1 MSTFTRTDTSLVSRW
16 WWTIDRWTLLA
27 VIAIAALGAIL
38 VLAASP
44 PVAQRIGLE
53 NFHFVRRH
61 FVFLPVALMVMLA
74 TSLLTPKGVRRLAL
88 VVFAGA
94 LLGMVLVLLFGA
106 ETKGATRWLSIAGFS
121 LQPSEFI
128 KPTFAVVAAWMF
140 SAQKL
145 DEDVPGYAIAV
156 GLFVLVVG
164 LLLLQPDFGMTIVV
178 SCVWAVQFFIAGL
191 PLVLV
196 GAIALL
202 FILGG
207 FGAYLAFDH
216 VRLRIDRFLDPAGGV
231 GYQVERSLDAFVN
244 GGLLGRGP
252 GEGHVKEVLPD
263 AHTDFILAVA
273 GEEFGL
279 LLCLLIVALFAF
291 VVLRGFSRVFK
302 DSNYFVMV
310 AVAGLLTQFALQAIV
325 NIASTTN
332 LIPPKGMTLPFI
344 SYGGSSTLALALGM
358 GMVLA
363 LTRVRP
369 GAHHDA
375 HRAMHRHMRRSSRIE
390 GGL

>member
-1 MSTFTRTDTSLVSRW
+1 MSTFTRTDTSVVSRW
-16 WWTIDRWTLLA
+16 WWTIDRWTLLS
-27 VIAIAALGAIL
+27 VLLIAALGAIL

-44 PVAQRIGLE
+44 AVAERIGLE
-53 NFHFVRRH
+53 SFHFVNRH
-61 FVFLPVALMVMLA
+61 FIFLPVALLLMLG
-74 TSLLTPKGVRRLAL
+74 TSLLTPRAVLRLAL
-88 VVFAGA
+88 LIFAGSIA
-94 LLGMVLVLLFGA
+94 LMILVLFVGV
-106 ETKGATRWLSIAGFS
+106 EVKGATRWIYMAGLS

-128 KPTFAVVAAWMF
+128 KPSFAVVAAWMF

-145 DEDVPGYAIAV
+145 NEEVPGYAISI
-156 GLFVLVVG
+156 GLFILVVG
-164 LLLLQPDFGMTIVV
+164 LLLLQPDFGMTVV
-178 SCVWAVQFFIAGL
+178 VACVWAVQFFIAGL

-196 GAIALL
+196 GAVALV

-207 FGAYLAFDH
+207 FAVYLSFDH
-216 VRLRIDRFLDPAGGV
+216 VRIRIDQFLDPASGQ
-231 GYQVERSLDAFVN
+231 GYQVERSLDAFSN

-252 GEGHVKEVLPD
+252 GEGRVKEVLPD

-279 LLCLLIVALFAF
+279 LMCLLIVSLFAF
-291 VVLRGFSRVFK
+291 IVLRGFSRVFK
-302 DSNYFVMV
+302 DSNFFVVV
-310 AVAGLLTQFALQAIV
+310 ATAGLLTQFALQAII

-369 GAHHDA
+369 GENS
-375 HRAMHRHMRRSSRIE
+375 RR
-390 GGL
+390 GGPR

>member
-16 WWTIDRWTLLA
+16 WWTIDRWTLVA
-27 VIAIAALGAIL
+27 IIAIAALGAIL

-44 PVAQRIGLE
+44 AVANRIGLE
-53 NFHFVRRH
+53 SFHFVRRH
-61 FVFLPVALMVMLA
+61 FVFLPMALVMMVGVSM
-74 TSLLTPKGVRRLAL
+74 LTPRGVRRLAL
-88 VVFAGA
+88 FVFGGA
-94 LLGMVLVLLFGA
+94 LLAMTLVLFIGA
-106 ETKGATRWLSIAGFS
+106 ETKGATRWLSIGGFS

-128 KPTFAVVAAWMF
+128 KPSFAIVAAWMF

-145 DEDVPGYAIAV
+145 DDDVPGYAIAI

-164 LLLLQPDFGMTIVV
+164 LLLLQPDFGMAIVV

-207 FGAYLAFDH
+207 FGAYLSFDH
-216 VRLRIDRFLDPAGGV
+216 VRIRIDRFLDPAGGK

-252 GEGHVKEVLPD
+252 GEGRVKEVLPD

-291 VVLRGFSRVFK
+291 VVIRGFARVFK
-302 DSNYFVMV
+302 DSDFFVVV
-310 AVAGLLTQFALQAIV
+310 AVAGLLTQFALQAII

-369 GAHHDA
+369 GGHNAHA
-375 HRAMHRHMRRSSRIE
+375 RPRGGMR
-390 GGL
+390 

>member
-1 MSTFTRTDTSLVSRW
+1 MSTFTRTDTSIISRW
-16 WWTIDRWTLLA
+16 WWTIDRVTLVS
-27 VIAIAALGAIL
+27 VIIIAALGAIL

-44 PVAQRIGLE
+44 AVAERIGLDS
-53 NFHFVRRH
+53 FYFVRRH
-61 FVFLPVALMVMLA
+61 FVFLPMALVVMVA
-74 TSLLTPKGVRRLAL
+74 TSLLTPQGVRRLAL
-88 VVFAGA
+88 LVFAGG
-94 LLGMVLVLLFGA
+94 LLAMIAVLFIGF
-106 ETKGATRWLSIAGFS
+106 ETKGATRWVYIAGFS

-128 KPTFAVVAAWMF
+128 KPSFAVVSAWMF

-145 DEDVPGYAIAV
+145 DEDVPGYAIAIF
-156 GLFVLVVG
+156 LFVFVLG
-164 LLLLQPDFGMTIVV
+164 LLLLQPDFGMSIVV

-207 FGAYLAFDH
+207 FGAYLGFDH
-216 VRLRIDRFLDPAGGV
+216 VRVRIDRFLDPAGGV
-231 GYQVERSLDAFVN
+231 GYQVEKSLDAFQN
-244 GGLLGRGP
+244 GGLFGRGP
-252 GEGHVKEVLPD
+252 GEGRVKEVLPD

-279 LLCLLIVALFAF
+279 VLCLLIVVLFT
-291 VVLRGFSRVFK
+291 VILLRGFARVFK
-302 DSNYFVMV
+302 DSDFFVMV

-369 GAHHDA
+369 GQTST
-375 HRAMHRHMRRSSRIE
+375 RSRLHGVKLGRGS
-390 GGL
+390 L

>member
-1 MSTFTRTDTSLVSRW
+1 MSTFTRTDTSVVSRW
-16 WWTIDRWTLLA
+16 WWTIDRLTLMS
-27 VIAIAALGAIL
+27 VIVIAALGAIL

-44 PVAQRIGLE
+44 AVANRIGLE
-53 NFHFVRRH
+53 SFHFVHRH
-61 FVFLPVALMVMLA
+61 FIFLPMALAVMIG
-74 TSLLTPKGVRRLAL
+74 TSLLTPRGVRRLAL
-88 VVFAGA
+88 LVFVGA
-94 LLGMVLVLLFGA
+94 IIAMIAVLLVGA

-128 KPTFAVVAAWMF
+128 KPSFAVVAAWMF

-145 DEDVPGYAIAV
+145 DEDVPGYAIAIF
-156 GLFVLVVG
+156 LFVTVVG
-164 LLLLQPDFGMTIVV
+164 LLLLQPDFGMSIVI

-207 FGAYLAFDH
+207 FGAYLSFDH
-216 VRLRIDRFLDPAGGV
+216 VRSRIDRFLDPVGGK
-231 GYQVERSLDAFVN
+231 GYQVEKSLDAFEN
-244 GGLLGRGP
+244 GGLFGRGP
-252 GEGHVKEVLPD
+252 GEGRVKEVLPD

-279 LLCLLIVALFAF
+279 LLCLLIVILFAF
-291 VVLRGFSRVFK
+291 IVLRGFSRVFK
-302 DSNYFVMV
+302 DSDFFVMV
-310 AVAGLLTQFALQAIV
+310 AVVGLLTQFALQAII

-363 LTRVRP
+363 LTRVRH
-369 GAHHDA
+369 GQGG
-375 HRAMHRHMRRSSRIE
+375 HR
-390 GGL
+390 

>member
-27 VIAIAALGAIL
+27 ITLIAALGAIL

-44 PVAQRIGLE
+44 AVAERIGLDS
-53 NFHFVRRH
+53 FHFVRRH
-61 FVFLPVALMVMLA
+61 FVFLPVAMMVMVSI
-74 TSLLTPKGVRRLAL
+74 SLLTPRAVRRVAL
-88 VVFAGA
+88 FVFAGSIA
-94 LLGMVLVLLFGA
+94 AMILVLFFGI

-128 KPTFAVVAAWMF
+128 KPSFAVVAAWMF

-145 DEDVPGYAIAV
+145 DEDVPGYAISI

-164 LLLLQPDFGMTIVV
+164 LLLLQPDFGMSVV
-178 SCVWAVQFFIAGL
+178 VACVWAVQFFIAGL

-196 GAIALL
+196 GAVALL

-207 FGAYLAFDH
+207 FGAYMTFDH
-216 VRLRIDRFLDPAGGV
+216 VSIRIDRFLDPVGGK

-252 GEGHVKEVLPD
+252 GEGRVKEVLPD

-302 DSNYFVMV
+302 GTDFFVMV
-310 AVAGLLTQFALQAIV
+310 AATGLLTQFALQAIV

-344 SYGGSSTLALALGM
+344 SYGGSSTLALAFGM

-369 GAHHDA
+369 GAVT
-375 HRAMHRHMRRSSRIE
+375 RT
-390 GGL
+390 GGSQ

>member
-1 MSTFTRTDTSLVSRW
+1 MSTFTRTDTSVVSRW
-16 WWTIDRWTLLA
+16 WWTIDRLTLLS
-27 VIAIAALGAIL
+27 VIVIAALGAIL

-44 PVAQRIGLE
+44 AVANRIGLE
-53 NFHFVRRH
+53 SFHFVHRH
-61 FVFLPVALMVMLA
+61 FIFLPIALTVMIG
-74 TSLLTPKGVRRLAL
+74 TSLLTPRGVRRLAL
-88 VVFAGA
+88 LVFVGA
-94 LLGMVLVLLFGA
+94 ILAMIAVLLVGA

-128 KPTFAVVAAWMF
+128 KPSFAVVAAWMF

-145 DEDVPGYAIAV
+145 DEDVPGYAIAIF
-156 GLFVLVVG
+156 LFVTVVG
-164 LLLLQPDFGMTIVV
+164 LLLLQPDFGMSIVI

-207 FGAYLAFDH
+207 FGAYLSFDH
-216 VRLRIDRFLDPAGGV
+216 VRSRIDRFLDPVGGK
-231 GYQVERSLDAFVN
+231 GYQVEKSLDAFEN
-244 GGLLGRGP
+244 GGLFGRGP
-252 GEGHVKEVLPD
+252 GEGRVKEVLPD

-279 LLCLLIVALFAF
+279 LLCLLIVILFAF
-291 VVLRGFSRVFK
+291 IVLRGFSRVFK
-302 DSNYFVMV
+302 DSDFFVMV
-310 AVAGLLTQFALQAIV
+310 AVVGLLTQFALQAII

-363 LTRVRP
+363 LTRVRH
-369 GAHHDA
+369 GQGG
-375 HRAMHRHMRRSSRIE
+375 HR
-390 GGL
+390 

>member
-1 MSTFTRTDTSLVSRW
+1 MSTTFTRTDNSVISRW
-16 WWTIDRWTLLA
+16 WWTIDRWTLFA
-27 VIAIAALGAIL
+27 VILIAALGAIL

-44 PVAQRIGLE
+44 AVADRIGLD

-61 FVFLPVALMVMLA
+61 FVFLPLGLMVMMA
-74 TSLLTPKGVRRLAL
+74 TSLLSPRGVRRLAL
-88 VVFAGA
+88 VVFAGSLVA
-94 LLGMVLVLLFGA
+94 MVLVLFIGV
-106 ETKGATRWLSIAGFS
+106 ETKGATRWINVAGMS

-128 KPTFAVVAAWMF
+128 KPAFAVVAAWMF

-145 DEDVPGYAIAV
+145 DEDVPGYAIAI
-156 GLFVLVVG
+156 GLFVLVTG

-196 GAIALL
+196 GAIALM

-216 VRLRIDRFLDPAGGV
+216 VRLRIDRFLDPVGGK

-279 LLCLLIVALFAF
+279 LVCLLIVMLFGF
-291 VVLRGFSRVFK
+291 VVLRGFARVFK
-302 DSNYFVMV
+302 DSDFFVMV
-310 AVAGLLTQFALQAIV
+310 AVAGLLTQFALQAII

-344 SYGGSSTLALALGM
+344 SYGGSSTIALALGM

-363 LTRVRP
+363 LTRFRP
-369 GAHHDA
+369 TH
-375 HRAMHRHMRRSSRIE
+375 
-390 GGL
+390 GGPR

>member
-27 VIAIAALGAIL
+27 VMLIAALGAIL

-44 PVAQRIGLE
+44 AVAERIGLD

-61 FVFLPVALMVMLA
+61 FVFLPLAMAVMVSISMLTPRAVRRVALL
-74 TSLLTPKGVRRLAL
+74 
-88 VVFAGA
+88 VFAGSIA
-94 LLGMVLVLLFGA
+94 AMILVLLIGA

-128 KPTFAVVAAWMF
+128 KPSFAVVAAWMF

-145 DEDVPGYAIAV
+145 DEDVPGYAISI

-164 LLLLQPDFGMTIVV
+164 LLLLQPDFGMSVV
-178 SCVWAVQFFIAGL
+178 VACVWAVQFFIAGL

-196 GAIALL
+196 GAVALL

-207 FGAYLAFDH
+207 FGAYMTFDH
-216 VRLRIDRFLDPAGGV
+216 VSIRIDRFLDPVGGK

-252 GEGHVKEVLPD
+252 GEGRVKEVLPD

-302 DSNYFVMV
+302 GTDFFVMV
-310 AVAGLLTQFALQAIV
+310 ASAGLLTQFALQAII

-344 SYGGSSTLALALGM
+344 SYGGSSTLALAFGM

-369 GAHHDA
+369 GAPP
-375 HRAMHRHMRRSSRIE
+375 RAGGSR
-390 GGL
+390 

>member
-1 MSTFTRTDTSLVSRW
+1 MSTFTRTDTSLLSRW
-16 WWTIDRWTLLA
+16 WWTIDRLTLMS
-27 VIAIAALGAIL
+27 VVVIAALGAIL

-44 PVAQRIGLE
+44 AVADRIGLE
-53 NFHFVRRH
+53 NFHFVRRQ
-61 FVFLPVALMVMLA
+61 FVFLPVGILMMLGV
-74 TSLLTPKGVRRLAL
+74 SMLSPRGVRRMAL
-88 VVFAGA
+88 LMFAGGIA
-94 LLGMVLVLLFGA
+94 AMVLVLFFGT
-106 ETKGATRWLSIAGFS
+106 ETKGATRWLSIGGFS

-128 KPTFAVVAAWMF
+128 KPSFAVVAAWMF

-145 DEDVPGYAIAV
+145 DEDVPGYAIAI
-156 GLFVLVVG
+156 GLFVLIVG

-207 FGAYLAFDH
+207 FGAYLSFDH
-216 VRLRIDRFLDPAGGV
+216 VRLRIDRFLDPVGGK

-252 GEGHVKEVLPD
+252 GEGRVKEVLPD

-279 LLCLLIVALFAF
+279 LLTLVIVALFAF
-291 VVLRGFSRVFK
+291 IVLRGFSRVFK
-302 DSNYFVMV
+302 DSDFFIMV
-310 AVAGLLTQFALQAIV
+310 AVAGLLTQFALQAII

-363 LTRVRP
+363 LTRVRS
-369 GAHHDA
+369 GSNHGQAKD
-375 HRAMHRHMRRSSRIE
+375 R
-390 GGL
+390 GGLR

>member
-27 VIAIAALGAIL
+27 VMLIAALGAIL

-44 PVAQRIGLE
+44 AVAERIGFDS
-53 NFHFVRRH
+53 FHFVRRH
-61 FVFLPVALMVMLA
+61 FVFLPLAMVVMVSISMLTPRAVRRVALMV
-74 TSLLTPKGVRRLAL
+74 
-88 VVFAGA
+88 FAGSIA
-94 LLGMVLVLLFGA
+94 AMILVLLIGA
-106 ETKGATRWLSIAGFS
+106 ETNGATRWLSIAGFS

-128 KPTFAVVAAWMF
+128 KPSFAVVAAWMF

-145 DEDVPGYAIAV
+145 DEDVPGYAISI

-164 LLLLQPDFGMTIVV
+164 LLLLQPDFGMSVV
-178 SCVWAVQFFIAGL
+178 VACVWAVQFFIAGL

-196 GAIALL
+196 GAVALL

-207 FGAYLAFDH
+207 FGAYMTFDH
-216 VRLRIDRFLDPAGGV
+216 VSIRIDRFLDPVGGK

-252 GEGHVKEVLPD
+252 GEGRVKEVLPD

-302 DSNYFVMV
+302 GTDFFVMV
-310 AVAGLLTQFALQAIV
+310 AAAGLLTQFALQAII

-369 GAHHDA
+369 GAN
-375 HRAMHRHMRRSSRIE
+375 SRT
-390 GGL
+390 GGLK

>member
-1 MSTFTRTDTSLVSRW
+1 MSTFTRTDTSVLSRW
-16 WWTIDRWTLLA
+16 WWTIDRLTLVS
-27 VIAIAALGAIL
+27 VIIIAALGAIL

-44 PVAQRIGLE
+44 AVANRIGLE

-61 FVFLPVALMVMLA
+61 FVFLPLGLMVMVA
-74 TSLLTPKGVRRLAL
+74 TSMLTPRAVRRFAL
-88 VVFAGA
+88 VVFASS
-94 LLGMVLVLLFGA
+94 LLAMVAVLFLGV

-128 KPTFAVVAAWMF
+128 KPSFAIVAAWMF

-145 DEDVPGYAIAV
+145 DEDVPGYAIAIF
-156 GLFVLVVG
+156 LFVMVVG
-164 LLLLQPDFGMTIVV
+164 LLLLQPDFGMSIVV

-207 FGAYLAFDH
+207 FGAYLNFDH
-216 VRLRIDRFLDPAGGV
+216 VRARIDRFLDPASGK
-231 GYQVERSLDAFVN
+231 GYQVEKSLDAFEN
-244 GGLLGRGP
+244 GGLFGRGP
-252 GEGHVKEVLPD
+252 GEGRVKEVLPD

-279 LLCLLIVALFAF
+279 LLCLLIVILFGF
-291 VVLRGFSRVFK
+291 VVLRGFARVFK
-302 DSNYFVMV
+302 DSDFFVMV
-310 AVAGLLTQFALQAIV
+310 AVAGLLTQFALQAII

-369 GAHHDA
+369 GSKVGRNA
-375 HRAMHRHMRRSSRIE
+375 
-390 GGL
+390 

>member
-1 MSTFTRTDTSLVSRW
+1 MSTFTRTDTSVVSRW
-16 WWTIDRWTLLA
+16 WWTIDRLTL
-27 VIAIAALGAIL
+27 VSVVVIAALGAIL

-44 PVAQRIGLE
+44 AVANRIGLE
-53 NFHFVRRH
+53 SFHFVHRH
-61 FVFLPVALMVMLA
+61 FIFLPMALMVMIG
-74 TSLLTPKGVRRLAL
+74 TSLLTPRGVRRLAL
-88 VVFAGA
+88 LVFVGA
-94 LLGMVLVLLFGA
+94 IVAMIAVLLVGV

-128 KPTFAVVAAWMF
+128 KPSFAVVAAWMF

-145 DEDVPGYAIAV
+145 DEDVPGYAIAIF
-156 GLFVLVVG
+156 LFVTVVG
-164 LLLLQPDFGMTIVV
+164 LLLLQPDFGMSIVI

-207 FGAYLAFDH
+207 FGAYLSFDH
-216 VRLRIDRFLDPAGGV
+216 VRSRIDRFLDPVGGK
-231 GYQVERSLDAFVN
+231 GYQVEKSLDAFEN
-244 GGLLGRGP
+244 GGLFGRGP
-252 GEGHVKEVLPD
+252 GEGRVKEVLPD

-279 LLCLLIVALFAF
+279 LLCLLIVILFAF
-291 VVLRGFSRVFK
+291 IVLRGFSRVFK
-302 DSNYFVMV
+302 DSDFFVMV
-310 AVAGLLTQFALQAIV
+310 AVVGLLTQFALQAII

-363 LTRVRP
+363 LTRVRH
-369 GAHHDA
+369 GHGG
-375 HRAMHRHMRRSSRIE
+375 HR
-390 GGL
+390 

>member
-1 MSTFTRTDTSLVSRW
+1 MSTTFTRTDTSIVSRW
-16 WWTIDRWTLLA
+16 WWTIDRLTLLT
-27 VIAIAALGAIL
+27 VIVIAALGVIL

-44 PVAQRIGLE
+44 AVAERIGLD

-61 FVFLPVALMVMLA
+61 FVFLPMALVVMIA
-74 TSLLTPKGVRRLAL
+74 TSLLTPRGVRRLAL
-88 VVFAGA
+88 LVFAGA
-94 LLGMVLVLLFGA
+94 LLAMVAVLFVGA

-128 KPTFAVVAAWMF
+128 KPSLAIVAAWMF

-145 DEDVPGYAIAV
+145 DEDVPGYAIAIF
-156 GLFVLVVG
+156 LFVTVVG
-164 LLLLQPDFGMTIVV
+164 LLLLQPDFGMSIVV

-207 FGAYLAFDH
+207 FGAYLTFDH
-216 VRLRIDRFLDPAGGV
+216 VRGRIDRFLDPAGGK
-231 GYQVERSLDAFVN
+231 GYQVEKSLDAFEN
-244 GGLLGRGP
+244 GGLFGRGP
-252 GEGHVKEVLPD
+252 GEGRVKEVLPD

-279 LLCLLIVALFAF
+279 LLCLLIIALFAF
-291 VVLRGFSRVFK
+291 VVLRGFARVFK
-302 DSNYFVMV
+302 DSDFFVMV
-310 AVAGLLTQFALQAIV
+310 AVAGLLTQFALQAII

-369 GAHHDA
+369 GENTRLHHGQGR
-375 HRAMHRHMRRSSRIE
+375 RA
-390 GGL
+390 

>member
-1 MSTFTRTDTSLVSRW
+1 MSTFTRTDTSIISRW
-16 WWTIDRWTLLA
+16 WWTIDRVTLVS
-27 VIAIAALGAIL
+27 VIIIAALGAIL

-44 PVAQRIGLE
+44 AVAERIGLD
-53 NFHFVRRH
+53 NFYFVRRH
-61 FVFLPVALMVMLA
+61 FVFLPMALVVMVA
-74 TSLLTPKGVRRLAL
+74 TSLLTPQGVRRLAL
-88 VVFAGA
+88 LVFAAG
-94 LLGMVLVLLFGA
+94 LLAMIAVLFVGF
-106 ETKGATRWLSIAGFS
+106 ETKGATRWVYIAGFS

-128 KPTFAVVAAWMF
+128 KPSFAIVSAWMF

-145 DEDVPGYAIAV
+145 DDDVPGYAIAIF
-156 GLFVLVVG
+156 LFVFVLG
-164 LLLLQPDFGMTIVV
+164 LLLLQPDFGMSIVV

-207 FGAYLAFDH
+207 FGAYLGFDH
-216 VRLRIDRFLDPAGGV
+216 VRVRIDRFLDPAGGV
-231 GYQVERSLDAFVN
+231 GYQVEKSLDAFQN
-244 GGLLGRGP
+244 GGLFGRGP
-252 GEGHVKEVLPD
+252 GEGRVKEVLPD

-279 LLCLLIVALFAF
+279 VLCLLIVVLFSII
-291 VVLRGFSRVFK
+291 VLRGFARVFK
-302 DSNYFVMV
+302 DSDFFVMV

-369 GAHHDA
+369 GQTST
-375 HRAMHRHMRRSSRIE
+375 RARLHGVKLGRGS
-390 GGL
+390 L

>member
-1 MSTFTRTDTSLVSRW
+1 MSTFTRTDTSIVSRW
-16 WWTIDRWTLLA
+16 WWTIDRLTLLS
-27 VIAIAALGAIL
+27 VIVIAALGAIL

-44 PVAQRIGLE
+44 AVAERIGLE
-53 NFHFVRRH
+53 SFHFVHRH
-61 FVFLPVALMVMLA
+61 FVFLPLALGVMIA
-74 TSLLTPKGVRRLAL
+74 TSLLTPRGIRRLAL
-88 VVFAGA
+88 LVFLGA
-94 LLGMVLVLLFGA
+94 LAGMIAVLFFGV
-106 ETKGATRWLSIAGFS
+106 ETKGATRWLPIAGFS

-140 SAQKL
+140 AAQKL
-145 DEDVPGYAIAV
+145 DEDVPGYAIAIF
-156 GLFVLVVG
+156 LFVLVVG
-164 LLLLQPDFGMTIVV
+164 LLLLQPDFGMSIVV

-202 FILGG
+202 FVLGA
-207 FGAYLAFDH
+207 FGAYLSFDH
-216 VRLRIDRFLDPAGGV
+216 VRIRIDRFLDPSSGQ
-231 GYQVERSLDAFVN
+231 GYQVEKSLDAFEN
-244 GGLLGRGP
+244 GGLFGRGP
-252 GEGHVKEVLPD
+252 GEGRVKEVLPD

-279 LLCLLIVALFAF
+279 LLCLLIVILFAF
-291 VVLRGFSRVFK
+291 VVLRGFTRVFK
-302 DSNYFVMV
+302 DSNFFVMV
-310 AVAGLLTQFALQAIV
+310 AVAGLLTQFALQAII

-369 GAHHDA
+369 GAHGT
-375 HRAMHRHMRRSSRIE
+375 
-390 GGL
+390 GGPG

>member
-1 MSTFTRTDTSLVSRW
+1 MTTFTRTDTSLVSRW

-27 VIAIAALGAIL
+27 VMLIAALGAIL

-44 PVAQRIGLE
+44 AVAEHIGLDS
-53 NFHFVRRH
+53 FHFVRRH
-61 FVFLPVALMVMLA
+61 FVFLPLALAVMVSISMLTPRAVRRVALL
-74 TSLLTPKGVRRLAL
+74 
-88 VVFAGA
+88 VFAGSIA
-94 LLGMVLVLLFGA
+94 AMILVLLIGI

-128 KPTFAVVAAWMF
+128 KPSFAVVAAWMF

-145 DEDVPGYAIAV
+145 DEDVPGYAIAI

-164 LLLLQPDFGMTIVV
+164 LLLLQPDFGMTVV
-178 SCVWAVQFFIAGL
+178 VACVWAVQFFIAGL

-196 GAIALL
+196 GAVALL

-207 FGAYLAFDH
+207 FGAYMTFDH
-216 VRLRIDRFLDPAGGV
+216 VSIRIDRFLDPVGGK

-252 GEGHVKEVLPD
+252 GEGRVKEVLPD

-302 DSNYFVMV
+302 GTDFFVMV
-310 AVAGLLTQFALQAIV
+310 AAAGLLTQFALQDII

-344 SYGGSSTLALALGM
+344 SYGGSSTLALAFGM
-358 GMVLA
+358 GMILA

-369 GAHHDA
+369 GANS
-375 HRAMHRHMRRSSRIE
+375 RA
-390 GGL
+390 GGPQ

>member
-1 MSTFTRTDTSLVSRW
+1 MSTFTRTDTSVVSRW
-16 WWTIDRWTLLA
+16 WWTIDRLTLLS
-27 VIAIAALGAIL
+27 VIVIAALGAIL

-44 PVAQRIGLE
+44 AVANRIGLE
-53 NFHFVRRH
+53 SFHFVHRH
-61 FVFLPVALMVMLA
+61 FIFLPIALTVMIG
-74 TSLLTPKGVRRLAL
+74 TSLLTPRGVRRLAL
-88 VVFAGA
+88 LVFVGA
-94 LLGMVLVLLFGA
+94 ILAMIAVLLVGA

-128 KPTFAVVAAWMF
+128 KPSFAVVSAWMF

-145 DEDVPGYAIAV
+145 DEDVPGYAIAIF
-156 GLFVLVVG
+156 LFVTVVG
-164 LLLLQPDFGMTIVV
+164 LLLLQPDFGMSIVI
-178 SCVWAVQFFIAGL
+178 SCGWAVQFFIAGL

-207 FGAYLAFDH
+207 FGAYLSFDH
-216 VRLRIDRFLDPAGGV
+216 VRSRIDRFLDPVGGK
-231 GYQVERSLDAFVN
+231 GYQVEKSLDAFEN
-244 GGLLGRGP
+244 GGLFGRGP
-252 GEGHVKEVLPD
+252 GEGRVKEVLPD

-279 LLCLLIVALFAF
+279 LLCLLIVILFAF
-291 VVLRGFSRVFK
+291 VVLRGFARVFK
-302 DSNYFVMV
+302 DSDFFVMV
-310 AVAGLLTQFALQAIV
+310 AVAGLLTQFALQAII

-363 LTRVRP
+363 LTRVRH
-369 GAHHDA
+369 GQGG
-375 HRAMHRHMRRSSRIE
+375 HR
-390 GGL
+390 